1 MNLSGMN
8 FIEYGFFNAVS
19 EKAGVDV
26 FLPLIKV
33 ISYNIFKTNMTL

>member
-8 FIEYGFFNAVS
+8 FIEYGFFNAAS

-26 FLPLIKV
+26 FLSFLKV
-33 ISYNIFKTNMTL
+33 ISYNYFKTIV